1 MAAKQFGVK
10 IMSLNIPFKGLVSI
24 ILRNHFIFMN
34 RELKH
39 LNLTEGQVPCLI
51 ALSRKVELTQDDL
64 ARMFF
69 IDKGTIARTIQKLED
84 KELVRRV
91 QDPVNRRRYLLFLTE
106 KGEKL
111 IPEILRVETEWENI
125 IFKGLSDEERILL
138 VEGVEELAKN
148 SLKISKNQFKES
160 ENFE

>member
-1 MAAKQFGVK
+1 
-10 IMSLNIPFKGLVSI
+10 MSLNIPFKGLVSI